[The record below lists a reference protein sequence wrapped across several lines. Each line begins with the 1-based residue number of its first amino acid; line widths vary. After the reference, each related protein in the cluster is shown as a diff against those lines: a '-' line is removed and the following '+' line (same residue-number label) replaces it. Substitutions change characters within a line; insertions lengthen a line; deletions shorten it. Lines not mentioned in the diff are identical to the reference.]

1 MGSGFMSLTPQKLP
15 MPSSSCWS
23 LDKWKKQIEKLK
35 RSKRPQASAPHKPHT
50 MSPTQAMDAGVPHVR
65 DFKDNSISTFNGSRR
80 QRVTNRQQ
88 TIKTSW
94 RIQKE

>member
-1 MGSGFMSLTPQKLP
+1 
-15 MPSSSCWS
+15 
-23 LDKWKKQIEKLK
+23 
-35 RSKRPQASAPHKPHT
+35 
-50 MSPTQAMDAGVPHVR
+50 MDAGVPHVR